1 VRDRSTV
8 VAEGTHEALARLTS
22 LKTALAAEG
31 ATDLTVSSSD
41 SRWTGGALAIIS
53 ISPEMIESR
62 PRISVSRFLG
72 NARRSSSCASIRSR
86 IDMIAPPADETAK

>member
-8 VAEGTHEALARLTS
+8 VAEGTHEALARLTL

-31 ATDLTVSSSD
+31 ATNLTVSSSD

-62 PRISVSRFLG
+62 PHISVSGFLG